1 VTDLVTDR
9 PAAVVLVDPTDG
21 PPPSI
26 AAAGDIAELTFVH
39 DDAALGD
46 VLDRV
51 EVVFAWEPRRAWLE
65 QLATD
70 ASRLRWIQAAS
81 DGVDHVLVAPLVARA
96 DVAVTNARG
105 VFEAPIAEWIVGAML
120 AMSTGLHR
128 SIVDQGARRWGTGRY
143 TERLAGRH
151 LVVVGP
157 GPIGREVATRA
168 SALGMTV
175 EAVGRSERDDPIFGR
190 VRGPEG
196 FHDALGR
203 ADVVLDALPMT
214 PATSEIFDAAA
225 FAAMRPGTRFINVG
239 RGGTVDEPGLV
250 EALERGHL
258 GGAALD
264 VFATEPLPL
273 EHPFWS
279 LPDVI
284 VSPHACGDVD
294 GWEEAVVA
302 IFVDNLGRF
311 ARREPLRN
319 LVDVQ
324 AGFGIGDAPA

>member
-1 VTDLVTDR
+1 VTER
-9 PAAVVLVDPTDG
+9 PAVVVLVDPSED
-21 PPPSI
+21 PPPAI
-26 AAAGDIAELTFVH
+26 DAAREVADITFVH
-39 DDAALGD
+39 DDAELDG
-46 VLDRV
+46 VLDRA
-51 EVVFAWEPRRAWLE
+51 EVVFAWEARRAWLE
-65 QLATD
+65 RLATD
-70 ASRLRWIQAAS
+70 ATRLRWIQAAS
-81 DGVDHVLVAPLVARA
+81 DGVDHVLVAPLVARG

-128 SIVDQGARRWGTGRY
+128 SIVDQGARRWGTGRH

-157 GPIGREVATRA
+157 GPIGREAASRA

-175 EAVGRSERDDPIFGR
+175 EAVGRSERDDPILGR
-190 VRGPEG
+190 VSGPDR
-196 FHDALGR
+196 FHDALAR
-203 ADVVLDALPMT
+203 ADVVVDALPMT
-214 PATSEIFDAAA
+214 PETRDMFDGPA

-239 RGGTVDEPGLV
+239 RGGTVDEPALV
-250 EALERGHL
+250 DTLERGHL

-264 VFATEPLPL
+264 VFATEPLPA

-279 LPDVI
+279 LPNVI

-294 GWEEAVVA
+294 GWEDAVVA
-302 IFVDNLGRF
+302 VFVDNLERF

-319 LVDVQ
+319 LVDVH